1 MQAAG
6 KETMGWNWLRE
17 RAWAET
23 VRRKGVVRRV
33 RRVEESILAV
43 RVVVCG
49 ERGGGRG
56 GVELR
61 FGWKSWCF
69 LSFDVKVD
77 IVVFGMKTQARSRD
91 RSECGWML

>member
-1 MQAAG
+1 
-6 KETMGWNWLRE
+6 MGWNWLRE

-23 VRRKGVVRRV
+23 VRRKGVGRRV
-33 RRVEESILAV
+33 RRVE
-43 RVVVCG
+43 VCG